1 MSSSASGCRN
11 SGPTRPVEDTT
22 ATESVVR
29 YFLKEQRARGRHL
42 ARSLEDGR
50 GIGVGE
56 EDGRTA
62 GRW

>member
-11 SGPTRPVEDTT
+11 SGPTRRVEDTT
-22 ATESVVR
+22 ATESGVR
-29 YFLKEQRARGRHL
+29 RFLKGRRARGRHL
-42 ARSLEDGR
+42 ARSPEDGR
-50 GIGVGE
+50 GSGVGE